1 MASKF
6 CQKYF
11 QTKDQIT
18 MEDLNA
24 ALQGPKEGL
33 VDYLKRFRNLALD
46 CYQSKSK
53 EELVH
58 LCIDNM
64 VNNQRVFLKNHGIS
78 TFSLLLEKAS
88 RIVLSTRAIP
98 TLKRWQAPQAA
109 IAERRF
115 QPYKKRMPRKESLTC
130 SKLPYME
137 ENLKLLWIAN
147 HG

>member
-6 CQKYF
+6 CQRYF
-11 QTKDQIT
+11 QTEDQIT

-33 VDYLKRFRNLALD
+33 VDYFKRFRNLALD

-58 LCIDNM
+58 ICIDNM

-115 QPYKKRMPRKESLTC
+115 QPYKKRMPRKEALTC

-137 ENLKLLWIAN
+137 EEFEAIVDR
-147 HG
+147 

>member
-24 ALQGPKEGL
+24 ALQGPNEGL

-53 EELVH
+53 EKLVH
-58 LCIDNM
+58 ICIDNI

-88 RIVLSTRAIP
+88 RIVLSTRAIL

-115 QPYKKRMPRKESLTC
+115 
-130 SKLPYME
+130 
-137 ENLKLLWIAN
+137 
-147 HG
+147 